1 MEAGA
6 RAHDAQRGGRIRPIH
21 VVGVLVAAVLVG
33 AVVGVA
39 AHQLAAKHSSP
50 PPAAAAA
57 PRANQLAGQA
67 TWAAGVRPAPAINT
81 LHDQS
86 GNLFSWASLRG
97 HNVAME
103 FFDSHCTQEC
113 PLAGRALAAAERA
126 LPAAQRPTL
135 VVVSVNPLDTP
146 ASTRAAIRKWDL
158 AGVGRWY
165 WLRGT
170 HAQLAP
176 VWNAYHIYV
185 KPMAGDISHTEALYL
200 IDGHGDER
208 SGFLYPY
215 IPVTVAHD
223 MHVLARAQADK
234 AKGRA

>member
-6 RAHDAQRGGRIRPIH
+6 SAHDGQRGGRIRPIH

-33 AVVGVA
+33 AVVGIA
-39 AHQLAAKHSSP
+39 AHQLAATHSSP
-50 PPAAAAA
+50 PAAIAA
-57 PRANQLAGQA
+57 PGPNQLAGQA
-67 TWAAGVRPAPAINT
+67 TWASGVRPAPAINA

-86 GNLFSWASLRG
+86 SRLFSWASLRG

-103 FFDSHCTQEC
+103 FFDSHCKQEC
-113 PLAGRALAAAERA
+113 PLAGRALAAAERE

-146 ASTRAAIRKWDL
+146 ASTRAAIRKWGL
-158 AGVGRWY
+158 AGVGSWY

-200 IDGHGDER
+200 IDRHGDER

-215 IPVTVAHD
+215 IPGTVAHD
-223 MHVLARAQADK
+223 MHVLAGAQADK
-234 AKGRA
+234 ATGRA